1 MNKRQRKKRLKQQT
15 NSIQLNNENTK
26 IPEEMKDCVEADENT
41 TKAKQASSV
50 DVEQPKSETKVVAS
64 GRQQKKLGNLLRFA
78 LFPIIFLFLELV
90 MSCSTKGHFFSHF
103 GIYIALFS
111 VGYGLILQWIT
122 TLT

>member
-50 DVEQPKSETKVVAS
+50 DGSDCFFER
-64 GRQQKKLGNLLRFA
+64 GWKKT
-78 LFPIIFLFLELV
+78 
-90 MSCSTKGHFFSHF
+90 S
-103 GIYIALFS
+103 
-111 VGYGLILQWIT
+111 
-122 TLT
+122 